1 MNSIQEKIN
10 AVMNTLQTLDIKSEY
25 NTMNKLVGCLQ
36 VLSQVNKELDNYAPK
51 VEPEI
56 KIEQVDT
63 IPEDA
68 ETIAE

>member
-10 AVMNTLQTLDIKSEY
+10 AVMNTLQTLEIKSEY

-51 VEPEI
+51 VAPEI
-56 KIEQVDT
+56 KIEPVDT

-68 ETIAE
+68 E

>member
-10 AVMNTLQTLDIKSEY
+10 AVMNTLQTLEIKSEY

-36 VLSQVNKELDNYAPK
+36 VLSQVNKELDNYTPK

-56 KIEQVDT
+56 KIEQVDA

-68 ETIAE
+68 EMLTE

>member
-1 MNSIQEKIN
+1 MNPIQEKIN
-10 AVMNTLQTLDIKSEY
+10 AVMNTLQTLEIKSEY

-51 VEPEI
+51 TEPEI
-56 KIEQVDT
+56 KIEPVDT

-68 ETIAE
+68 ETINM